1 VLSPELA
8 SLVGKRY
15 MRRSEVVKEIWNY
28 LRANNLQDPKSKQ
41 YYFLDEPLKKV
52 FNKTAK
58 RIKVFFNF

>member
-1 VLSPELA
+1 MLSPELA

-28 LRANNLQDPKSKQ
+28 LRTNNLQDPKSKQ

-58 RIKVFFNF
+58 RIKVFF